1 VTKPR
6 QLVLPLPER
15 VSLARDDYFVSASN
29 RAALTA
35 VERWPDWPG
44 GMLAVIGPD
53 GAGKTHLAGLHAA
66 RAAEAGRAPA
76 LWPDAAGRDLIVEDA
91 DRAASDPVAAEAL
104 FHAFNRAAGEGG
116 SILFTARTPLAGWPV
131 ALPDLRT
138 RLNTVL
144 SVDLPPPDDVLLL
157 AVLMKQFADRQI
169 DSRRAAEVAAWL
181 LPRMDRSLGAA
192 RTLVAEIDRR
202 SLADKRRIDV
212 RLAGEVL
219 QGTPAR

>member
-53 GAGKTHLAGLHAA
+53 GAGKTHIAGLHAA

-76 LWPDAAGRDLIVEDA
+76 LWPAVDGRDLIVEDVERIVA
-91 DRAASDPVAAEAL
+91 DPVSAEAL

-116 SILFTARTPLAGWPV
+116 SILFTARTKLAGWPV

-144 SVDLPPPDDVLLL
+144 SVALPPPDDVLLL

-169 DSRRAAEVAAWL
+169 DSKRAAEVAAWL

-219 QGTPAR
+219 QGTAAP